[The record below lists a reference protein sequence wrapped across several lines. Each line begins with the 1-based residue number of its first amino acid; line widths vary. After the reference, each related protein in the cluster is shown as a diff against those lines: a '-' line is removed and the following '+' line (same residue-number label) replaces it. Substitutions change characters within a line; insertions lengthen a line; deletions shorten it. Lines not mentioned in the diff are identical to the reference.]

1 MREHDGVEDEAR
13 GEGDAALLAGQADI
27 FVGDQRDGFPLNL
40 NTLGS
45 PERKFLFVSVT
56 E

>member
-27 FVGDQRDGFPLNL
+27 FVGDQRDSFPLNL
-40 NTLGS
+40 DALS
-45 PERKFLFVSVT
+45 APERKFPV
-56 E
+56 